1 MSAFDLTFDSS
12 AVQENL
18 QAMVAGVN
26 QHCIRPAAQ
35 AAAQVFVDE
44 VRAKAPVADAP
55 TVTRDG
61 KVIQPGLLRNSIYQA
76 FATHASSLTTAV
88 YHISWRGTRRGGG
101 GEGALPSAPHGHL
114 IEYGH
119 WRYFAL
125 VRGKD
130 GRWRTMIHPSKI
142 GTPRP
147 DRRASIAV
155 KSQYYVALPTPKW
168 VPARPFLRPAYDAKQ
183 AAAKEAAMR
192 VFEREFAKL
201 KVAA

>member
-1 MSAFDLTFDSS
+1 MSAFELSVDTT
-12 AVQENL
+12 AVQESL
-18 QAMVAGVN
+18 RVMVRGVN
-26 QHCIRPAAQ
+26 EKCIRPAAQ

-44 VRAKAPVADAP
+44 ARAKAPVADAP

-61 KVIQPGLLRNSIYQA
+61 KVIQPGLLRNSLYQA
-76 FATHASSLTTAV
+76 FATHQSSPTTAV

-101 GEGALPSAPHGHL
+101 EGTLPSAPHGHL
-114 IEYGH
+114 LEYGH

-125 VRGKD
+125 VRSKD

-147 DRRASIAV
+147 DRRASLAV
-155 KSQYYVALPTPKW
+155 KSQYYVALQTPVW
-168 VPARPFLRPAYDAKQ
+168 VSPRPFLRPAYEAKQ
-183 AAAKEAAMR
+183 QAARDAAMR
-192 VFEREFAKL
+192 AFEREFAKL